1 MTGTARMTRRAA
13 TAAAL
18 TGGMLLG
25 VAACGTDRFAPVD
38 AGAPRTSATSTPVT
52 PRTAEPVVTSP
63 GSAATSRQPAT
74 TPTTTPATPSATS
87 TGSAT
92 TTTATP
98 PQPTKPTA
106 TKPPA
111 PKRDYLQMGD
121 RGPEV
126 LALQQRL
133 SDLGY
138 WLGEPDGHFG
148 FLTQQAVW
156 AFQKAAG
163 LARDGEVGAATRKAL
178 ADGFRPRTQ
187 LSGKGV
193 DIDLDRQILMI
204 VRGGQI
210 RMILNTSTGG
220 GYEYPARDGGVA
232 IARTPTGTYQVGWV
246 VDGPDV
252 GRLGTLWRPRYFNG
266 GIAVHGAPSIP
277 TYPASHGC
285 ARVSN
290 AAMDLIWAQNLMPKG
305 STVLVR

>member
-1 MTGTARMTRRAA
+1 MDGTAHRSRRPARLALLAA
-13 TAAAL
+13 VTS
-18 TGGMLLG
+18 GML
-25 VAACGTDRFAPVD
+25 VAVSGCGTDLWPTGADDARTAPVQ
-38 AGAPRTSATSTPVT
+38 TSTPST
-52 PRTAEPVVTSP
+52 PRTAGPVATSP
-63 GSAATSRQPAT
+63 GPAATSPAR
-74 TPTTTPATPSATS
+74 
-87 TGSAT
+87 

-98 PQPTKPTA
+98 SPSTPTA
-106 TKPPA
+106 TRPATTPPKPTPTAPA
-111 PKRDYLQMGD
+111 TTAPPKRDYLAVGD

-138 WLGEPDGHFG
+138 WLGRPDGQFG

-156 AFQKAAG
+156 AFQKSAG
-163 LARDGEVGAATRKAL
+163 LARDGEVGPATRRAL
-178 ADGFRPRTQ
+178 AAGIRPSTR
-187 LSGKGV
+187 LSGDGV
-193 DIDLDRQILMI
+193 DLDLARQVLLI
-204 VRGGQI
+204 VRGGQV
-210 RMILNTSTGG
+210 RLILNTSTGG
-220 GYEYPARDGGVA
+220 GYEYPAKDGGVA
-232 IARTPTGTYQVGWV
+232 IARTPTGTFQVGWV

-290 AAMDLIWAQNLMPKG
+290 AAMDMIWAQDLMPKG